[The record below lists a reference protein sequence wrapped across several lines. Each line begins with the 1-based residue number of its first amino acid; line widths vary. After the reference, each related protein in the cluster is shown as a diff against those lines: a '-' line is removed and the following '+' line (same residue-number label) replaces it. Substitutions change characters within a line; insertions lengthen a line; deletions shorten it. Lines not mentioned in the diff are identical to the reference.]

1 MANTVAAAQRRG
13 SVGYTILNVL
23 QVLSGSNPP
32 AEIAFSFL
40 EDRATTLA
48 RGQAA
53 PIVRAPG
60 AHTVRAV
67 HLSRGAAICYVNS
80 TSGLGYVS
88 HANIG
93 SLPIEEFTEA
103 METIGAPPYEDV
115 YVALAHCGESPLGCE
130 QTIAN
135 LSHWGVPEKH
145 VVRITNLFGSTFG
158 LNNRFQIGY

>member
-1 MANTVAAAQRRG
+1 MAYTVAAAQRRG

-23 QVLSGSNPP
+23 QLLGGSNPP

-40 EDRATTLA
+40 EDRASTLG
-48 RGQAA
+48 RGEAA
-53 PIVRAPG
+53 PIVRAPS

-67 HLSRGAAICYVNS
+67 HLARGTSICYVNR
-80 TSGLGYVS
+80 TSGLGFVA
-88 HANIG
+88 HANMG
-93 SLPIEEFTEA
+93 ALPMEDFVEA

-115 YVALAHCGESPLGCE
+115 YVALAHCGESALGCE

-135 LSHWGVPEKH
+135 LSHWGVPENH
-145 VVRITNLFGSTFG
+145 VLRITHLFGSTFG